1 MLLFGDG
8 GNWGKNEHFPKLES
22 HIWLKIPLNEIK
34 FRDSVYYYLLKIIDD
49 RKSILNSEKG
59 NLSLNLK

>member
-22 HIWLKIPLNEIK
+22 HRWLKIPLNEIN
-34 FRDSVYYYLLKIIDD
+34 FMFFYSFLFFYLDNAKP
-49 RKSILNSEKG
+49 ILIG
-59 NLSLNLK
+59 Y